1 MVWDGGEG
9 QVRIFQPNRN
19 SCLWILEIKKENK
32 KRAVDDRLRI
42 KWGSLTMASAL
53 ETMEKLMSMRLGG
66 VAGM

>member
-1 MVWDGGEG
+1 M
-9 QVRIFQPNRN
+9 RIFRPNMN
-19 SCLWILEIKKENK
+19 SCLWILEINKENK

-42 KWGSLTMASAL
+42 KWSSLTMASAL